1 MDSRLNFLLLF
12 ATAFSFS
19 TCLAQ
24 SNLISGRK
32 GLRDQLVDRPL
43 SYSNQSVRI
52 DPSRVVQVSWRP
64 RVFLY
69 KGFLSDDECDH
80 LISLASNSKDN
91 PSRNSAGSGNT
102 VSTELL
108 NGSGVIL
115 NTTDDIIA
123 RIENRIAVWTLLPKD
138 HGMPF
143 QIMQYRGEEAKH
155 KYFYGNRSAMS
166 SSSEPLMATVVLYL
180 SDSASGGEMLFPE
193 SKVKSKFWSG
203 RRKKKNFLRPVK
215 GNAILFFSVH
225 LNASPDKSSYHIR
238 YPIRNGELWV
248 ATKFLYLRPPTG
260 NKHTIDSNIDG
271 CIDEDKSCPQ
281 WAAIGECERNAVFM
295 VGSPDYYGTCRKS
308 CNAC

>member
-1 MDSRLNFLLLF
+1 MDVKPK
-12 ATAFSFS
+12 
-19 TCLAQ
+19 

-32 GLRDQLVDRPL
+32 GLRDRLVDRPL
-43 SYSNQSVRI
+43 SYSNYSGRI

-69 KGFLSDDECDH
+69 KGFLSDEECDH
-80 LISLASNSKDN
+80 LISLASNSEDN
-91 PSRNSAGSGNT
+91 PSRNSAGSGIT

-108 NGSGVIL
+108 NSSGVIL
-115 NTTDDIIA
+115 NTTDDIVA
-123 RIENRIAVWTLLPKD
+123 RIENRLAIWTLLPKD
-138 HGMPF
+138 HSMPF

-155 KYFYGNRSAMS
+155 KYFYGNRSAMLP
-166 SSSEPLMATVVLYL
+166 SSEPLMATVVLYL
-180 SDSASGGEMLFPE
+180 SDSASGGEILFPE

-203 RRKKKNFLRPVK
+203 RRKKNNFLRPVK

-238 YPIRNGELWV
+238 SPIRDGELWV
-248 ATKFLYLRPPTG
+248 ATKFLYLGPPAG
-260 NKHTIDSNIDG
+260 NKHTIQSDVDG
-271 CIDEDKSCPQ
+271 CFDEDKSCPQ